1 MHRRRALVLVLVVV
15 LSAAFALPAA
25 LASSDG
31 YLLRESK
38 VIAAQEETGAGQ
50 DDEGAGQES
59 GGEGEG
65 QDDPEA
71 ETGAG
76 AGESEDAAEETGPVW
91 TYQMA
96 RMIVVLLVLLVVA
109 IGFLYW
115 RLVGRRRRS
124 GVV

>member
-1 MHRRRALVLVLVVV
+1 MHGRRAVVLLVLVALFTAV
-15 LSAAFALPAA
+15 ALPVAH
-25 LASSDG
+25 ASPDG
-31 YLLRESK
+31 YLLEKSNII
-38 VIAAQEETGAGQ
+38 VAQEDTGAGQ

-96 RMIVVLLVLLVVA
+96 RIVVVMLVLLVAA
-109 IGFLYW
+109 IALLYW

-124 GVV
+124 GIV

>member
-1 MHRRRALVLVLVVV
+1 MHGRRAVVLVLLVV
-15 LSAAFALPAA
+15 LSTAFALPVAR
-25 LASSDG
+25 ASSGG
-31 YLLRESK
+31 YLLTESK

-50 DDEGAGQES
+50 DDEGAGQET

-76 AGESEDAAEETGPVW
+76 AGESEEAAEEAGPVW

-96 RMIVVLLVLLVVA
+96 RMIVVLLVPLVAA
-109 IGFLYW
+109 IGLLYW

>member
-1 MHRRRALVLVLVVV
+1 MHGRRSVVLLVLVALFT
-15 LSAAFALPAA
+15 AIALPAA
-25 LASSDG
+25 HASSGRLKDTV
-31 YLLRESK
+31 
-38 VIAAQEETGAGQ
+38 VIAQEDTGAGQ

-76 AGESEDAAEETGPVW
+76 AGESEDVAEETGPVW

-96 RMIVVLLVLLVVA
+96 RIVVVLLVLLIAA
-109 IGFLYW
+109 ITLLYW

-124 GVV
+124 GIV